1 MSILNSTPTASRKY
15 GVGAMA
21 LFSNVA
27 KFDNIADAI
36 TEAKKIEVD
45 FIVEFAE
52 GNKKILSWNYE
63 IEHRAVLEKRYL
75 FDGDKRTI
83 LKASTDMYWLVLN
96 KGRNFETILPLSE
109 VECFEKIDA

>member
-1 MSILNSTPTASRKY
+1 MKKTNNAPTTSRKY

-27 KFDNIADAI
+27 KFDNIADAV
-36 TEAKKIEVD
+36 TEAKRIGVD
-45 FIVEFAE
+45 FIVEFDE

-83 LKASTDMYWLVLN
+83 MKASADMYWLVLN
-96 KGRNFETILPLSE
+96 KGRDFETILPLSE